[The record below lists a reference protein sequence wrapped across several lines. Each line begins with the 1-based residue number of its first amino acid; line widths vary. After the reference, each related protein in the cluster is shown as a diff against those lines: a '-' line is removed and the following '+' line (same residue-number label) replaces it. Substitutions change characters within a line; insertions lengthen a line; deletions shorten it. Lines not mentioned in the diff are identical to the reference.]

1 MTNERN
7 TKRSLLLS
15 IVVLLLCFTMF
26 IGSTFAWFVDSAAT
40 NSNKIQAGTLD
51 VDLLMANPSTGNYS
65 SIAGVNAAIFGA
77 ASLIAKNDPACTLW
91 EPGKTQIVYLAV
103 DNKESNLDLKYTIL
117 LNVVDGGL
125 IGSLEYA
132 IVDGAKYGDITAAS
146 WAEVKA
152 IDDVQTGDVAAGTLV
167 AAPNGIIKADEGMEY
182 FALAIHMKETA
193 GTEYQGKNITIDV
206 NVLATQL
213 SSEADVFGNTYDQE
227 ADDLYIVDAAA
238 GKYIAT
244 SEKGL
249 SAAAKLASTNDSITS
264 VTYVTDAGVVEAP
277 IVRDTD
283 SLQAAINA
291 KNSAVVLTKGAFVA
305 ALQSIPSN
313 SRSLTI
319 VGAGADTTIQFDN
332 NNVDLSRFDKLTIS
346 NCNIGRMYKPSR
358 WGHVTYSSSSS
369 AGGVYT
375 ISDCIFNGVN
385 TQGIY
390 INQKYPATFN
400 VVNCIF
406 DGENG
411 NFGEGVITIQNNEG
425 IEFTLNVIGCEF
437 KNITGSPEITVK
449 YAYDG
454 WTLNAPGVS
463 AFWEASNTTP

>member
-40 NSNKIQAGTLD
+40 NSNKIQAGTLE
-51 VDLLMANPSTGNYS
+51 VDLLMANPSTGDYS
-65 SIAGVNAAIFGA
+65 SIAGADAAIFGA

-167 AAPNGIIKADEGMEY
+167 AAPKGIIKANEGMEY

-249 SAAAKLASTNDSITS
+249 SAAAKLASTNASITS
-264 VTYVTDAGVVEAP
+264 VTYVTADGVVEAP
-277 IVRDTD
+277 IVRDTA

-291 KNSAVVLTKGAFVA
+291 KKEAVVLTEGVFRGINMESIGA
-305 ALQSIPSN
+305 
-313 SRSLTI
+313 RDTLTI
-319 VGAGADTTIQFDN
+319 VGAGAGTTFQSYKNIALNQINKFA
-332 NNVDLSRFDKLTIS
+332 IS
-346 NCNIGRMYKPSR
+346 NCTIEKNTDK
-358 WGHVTYSSSSS
+358 WGLLVFSSS
-369 AGGVYT
+369 ASNGVYT
-375 ISDCIFNGVN
+375 VSNCIFNSATGD
-385 TQGIY
+385 QCIY
-390 INQKYPATFN
+390 INQSVAATFN
-400 VVNCIF
+400 IENCTF
-406 DGENG
+406 NAADNARD
-411 NFGEGVITIQNNEG
+411 GVITIQNNPG
-425 IEFTLNVIGCEF
+425 VDFTINVTGCEF
-437 KNITGSPEITVK
+437 NTNNREIYLAPATGQTEV
-449 YAYDG
+449 YEG
-454 WTLNAPGVS
+454 WTLNNPDNVPVYTFADNP
-463 AFWEASNTTP
+463 